1 MKKQIIYSLL
11 ALTTVCLG
19 ACNNNDEIDT
29 ANSIFSTEPLERNAF
44 DYWLLDNYTYPY
56 NIDFMYR
63 MKDIESDHKYNLVPA
78 DYDKAVALSK
88 IIKHVWMDAYVEL
101 AGMDFLR
108 VYVPK
113 TFHLIGSPAYE
124 SSGNMVLGT
133 AEGGKKITLYNVND
147 LNIKKIN
154 IEKLNEYYFETM
166 HHEFAHI
173 LHQKRNFDPSFNRI
187 SEGKYVGADWYY
199 YMTAQ
204 GAMPRT
210 DDVAWPDGFVT
221 AYAMSQSNE
230 DFVENIA
237 MYVTHTQAYWDNM
250 MTAAGESGAAIINKK
265 FTIVYNYMRDTW
277 GIDLNEL
284 RKIVLRRQQEIT
296 ENFNRRNAADLE
308 ENNRRGKENKLRMEE
323 VNQYISEIEEKIAEQ
338 GQKGAGSL
346 LRDRVTDEE
355 IAEIVHD
362 GVQLAVVVGGGNI
375 FRGLA
380 GSAEGMD
387 RSQAD
392 YIGML
397 ATVMN
402 ALALQDA
409 FERHGIFSRVQ
420 SAINMQE
427 VSEPYIRRRAIRH
440 MEKGRVVILAAGT
453 GNPYFTTDTT
463 AALRA
468 CELDVDVLMKATKVD
483 GVYDSDPVKNPDA
496 KRYDRISYMEVLS
509 QGLNVMD
516 STATSLCMD
525 NKVPMIVFDL
535 TVQGNI
541 ARALK
546 GEDVGTTVE

>member
-1 MKKQIIYSLL
+1 MKIIKKHISYSLL

-210 DDVAWPDGFVT
+210 DDVAWSDGFVT

-296 ENFNRRNAADLE
+296 EIDL
-308 ENNRRGKENKLRMEE
+308 
-323 VNQYISEIEEKIAEQ
+323 
-338 GQKGAGSL
+338 
-346 LRDRVTDEE
+346 
-355 IAEIVHD
+355 
-362 GVQLAVVVGGGNI
+362 
-375 FRGLA
+375 
-380 GSAEGMD
+380 
-387 RSQAD
+387 
-392 YIGML
+392 
-397 ATVMN
+397 
-402 ALALQDA
+402 
-409 FERHGIFSRVQ
+409 
-420 SAINMQE
+420 
-427 VSEPYIRRRAIRH
+427 
-440 MEKGRVVILAAGT
+440 
-453 GNPYFTTDTT
+453 
-463 AALRA
+463 
-468 CELDVDVLMKATKVD
+468 
-483 GVYDSDPVKNPDA
+483 
-496 KRYDRISYMEVLS
+496 
-509 QGLNVMD
+509 
-516 STATSLCMD
+516 ST
-525 NKVPMIVFDL
+525 I
-535 TVQGNI
+535 Q
-541 ARALK
+541 
-546 GEDVGTTVE
+546 

>member
-187 SEGKYVGADWYY
+187 SEP
-199 YMTAQ
+199 Q
-204 GAMPRT
+204 RT
-210 DDVAWPDGFVT
+210 
-221 AYAMSQSNE
+221 S
-230 DFVENIA
+230 
-237 MYVTHTQAYWDNM
+237 
-250 MTAAGESGAAIINKK
+250 
-265 FTIVYNYMRDTW
+265 
-277 GIDLNEL
+277 
-284 RKIVLRRQQEIT
+284 
-296 ENFNRRNAADLE
+296 
-308 ENNRRGKENKLRMEE
+308 
-323 VNQYISEIEEKIAEQ
+323 
-338 GQKGAGSL
+338 
-346 LRDRVTDEE
+346 
-355 IAEIVHD
+355 
-362 GVQLAVVVGGGNI
+362 
-375 FRGLA
+375 
-380 GSAEGMD
+380 
-387 RSQAD
+387 
-392 YIGML
+392 
-397 ATVMN
+397 
-402 ALALQDA
+402 
-409 FERHGIFSRVQ
+409 
-420 SAINMQE
+420 
-427 VSEPYIRRRAIRH
+427 
-440 MEKGRVVILAAGT
+440 
-453 GNPYFTTDTT
+453 
-463 AALRA
+463 
-468 CELDVDVLMKATKVD
+468 
-483 GVYDSDPVKNPDA
+483 
-496 KRYDRISYMEVLS
+496 
-509 QGLNVMD
+509 
-516 STATSLCMD
+516 
-525 NKVPMIVFDL
+525 
-535 TVQGNI
+535 
-541 ARALK
+541 
-546 GEDVGTTVE
+546 

>member
-204 GAMPRT
+204 WCHAPHGRCGL
-210 DDVAWPDGFVT
+210 VRRFRDGLCHEPVQRGFCGKYSHVRH
-221 AYAMSQSNE
+221 AYAGLLGQYDDGS
-230 DFVENIA
+230 
-237 MYVTHTQAYWDNM
+237 
-250 MTAAGESGAAIINKK
+250 
-265 FTIVYNYMRDTW
+265 
-277 GIDLNEL
+277 
-284 RKIVLRRQQEIT
+284 RRIGRCHHQQEI
-296 ENFNRRNAADLE
+296 
-308 ENNRRGKENKLRMEE
+308 
-323 VNQYISEIEEKIAEQ
+323 
-338 GQKGAGSL
+338 
-346 LRDRVTDEE
+346 
-355 IAEIVHD
+355 HD
-362 GVQLAVVVGGGNI
+362 CL
-375 FRGLA
+375 
-380 GSAEGMD
+380 
-387 RSQAD
+387 
-392 YIGML
+392 
-397 ATVMN
+397 
-402 ALALQDA
+402 
-409 FERHGIFSRVQ
+409 
-420 SAINMQE
+420 
-427 VSEPYIRRRAIRH
+427 
-440 MEKGRVVILAAGT
+440 
-453 GNPYFTTDTT
+453 
-463 AALRA
+463 
-468 CELDVDVLMKATKVD
+468 
-483 GVYDSDPVKNPDA
+483 
-496 KRYDRISYMEVLS
+496 
-509 QGLNVMD
+509 
-516 STATSLCMD
+516 
-525 NKVPMIVFDL
+525 
-535 TVQGNI
+535 
-541 ARALK
+541 
-546 GEDVGTTVE
+546 

>member
-44 DYWLLDNYTYPY
+44 DNYTYPY

-154 IEKLNEYYFETM
+154 I
-166 HHEFAHI
+166 
-173 LHQKRNFDPSFNRI
+173 LHQKRDFDPSFNRI

-210 DDVAWPDGFVT
+210 DDVAWSDGFVT

-296 ENFNRRNAADLE
+296 EIDL
-308 ENNRRGKENKLRMEE
+308 
-323 VNQYISEIEEKIAEQ
+323 
-338 GQKGAGSL
+338 
-346 LRDRVTDEE
+346 
-355 IAEIVHD
+355 
-362 GVQLAVVVGGGNI
+362 
-375 FRGLA
+375 
-380 GSAEGMD
+380 
-387 RSQAD
+387 
-392 YIGML
+392 
-397 ATVMN
+397 
-402 ALALQDA
+402 
-409 FERHGIFSRVQ
+409 
-420 SAINMQE
+420 
-427 VSEPYIRRRAIRH
+427 
-440 MEKGRVVILAAGT
+440 
-453 GNPYFTTDTT
+453 
-463 AALRA
+463 
-468 CELDVDVLMKATKVD
+468 
-483 GVYDSDPVKNPDA
+483 
-496 KRYDRISYMEVLS
+496 
-509 QGLNVMD
+509 
-516 STATSLCMD
+516 ST
-525 NKVPMIVFDL
+525 I
-535 TVQGNI
+535 Q
-541 ARALK
+541 
-546 GEDVGTTVE
+546 